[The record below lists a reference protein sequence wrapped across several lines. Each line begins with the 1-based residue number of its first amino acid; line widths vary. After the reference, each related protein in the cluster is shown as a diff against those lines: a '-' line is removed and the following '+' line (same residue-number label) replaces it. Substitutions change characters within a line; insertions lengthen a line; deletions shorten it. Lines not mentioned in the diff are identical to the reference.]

1 MRNREFVSIFASDK
15 RVSYKK
21 LGQRMARLRPDS
33 RRKGK
38 KYTKTIT
45 KMRRFILMIIAA
57 VCMMMPVYAG
67 PSDYDLKQAK
77 YYTQE
82 AEYYQK
88 KADGYR
94 REAQYYQKKAEG
106 YQREAAYYTRKGD
119 ADRARD
125 YSRRAER
132 AMDDY
137 KTQMKYAADAD
148 DKAAD
153 YLKRA
158 ARLLE
163 K

>member
-1 MRNREFVSIFASDK
+1 
-15 RVSYKK
+15 
-21 LGQRMARLRPDS
+21 
-33 RRKGK
+33 
-38 KYTKTIT
+38 
-45 KMRRFILMIIAA
+45 MRRLITILTTLICAFMVFSAT
-57 VCMMMPVYAG
+57 
-67 PSDYDLKQAK
+67 DNYDTRQAK
-77 YYTQE
+77 RYTQE

-94 REAQYYQKKAEG
+94 REAQYYLKKAEG

-119 ADRARD
+119 TDRAKD
-125 YSRRAER
+125 YNRRTER

-137 KTQMKYAADAD
+137 KTQMRCAANAD

-158 ARLLE
+158 ARLLQ

>member
-1 MRNREFVSIFASDK
+1 MAIINVNHISFRGSMR
-15 RVSYKK
+15 
-21 LGQRMARLRPDS
+21 L
-33 RRKGK
+33 
-38 KYTKTIT
+38 
-45 KMRRFILMIIAA
+45 LMLLVAVICSAIAFSA
-57 VCMMMPVYAG
+57 TD
-67 PSDYDLKQAK
+67 DYDIRQAK
-77 YYTQE
+77 HYTQE

-106 YQREAAYYTRKGD
+106 YQREAAYYTRQGD
-119 ADRARD
+119 SDRARD
-125 YSRRAER
+125 YGRRAER

-137 KTQMKYAADAD
+137 RTQMRYAANAD

-158 ARLLE
+158 ARLLQ

>member
-1 MRNREFVSIFASDK
+1 
-15 RVSYKK
+15 
-21 LGQRMARLRPDS
+21 MAFSATD
-33 RRKGK
+33 
-38 KYTKTIT
+38 
-45 KMRRFILMIIAA
+45 
-57 VCMMMPVYAG
+57 
-67 PSDYDLKQAK
+67 DYNARQAK
-77 YYTQE
+77 RYTQE

-94 REAQYYQKKAEG
+94 REAQYYLKKAEG

-119 ADRARD
+119 TGRAKD
-125 YSRRAER
+125 YNRRTDR

-137 KTQMKYAADAD
+137 KTQMRYAADAD

-158 ARLLE
+158 ARLLQ

>member
-1 MRNREFVSIFASDK
+1 MKTRIAIIFAL
-15 RVSYKK
+15 V
-21 LGQRMARLRPDS
+21 
-33 RRKGK
+33 
-38 KYTKTIT
+38 IT
-45 KMRRFILMIIAA
+45 FFG
-57 VCMMMPVYAG
+57 VTTYAD
-67 PSDYDLKQAK
+67 DYNTHQAK
-77 YYTQE
+77 RYTQE

-94 REAQYYQKKAEG
+94 RGAQYYLKKAEG

-119 ADRARD
+119 ASRAKN

-137 KTQMKYAADAD
+137 ETQMRYAKNAD

-163 K
+163 IKNGSDN